1 MKSRTQGEDPAARA
15 QRERERRLAELG
27 GLETGMESA
36 DGLTED
42 LRKVYGLRRLG
53 RPGAAATPGVQP
65 AAAPM
70 PIVEQAQR
78 ETAMD
83 RQQQTAA
90 MKSGGSSLAPATSPR
105 PMPNPNYSSVS
116 PLAPATSI
124 RPMPNPNYSSSG
136 SSGSNPLQQL
146 WSSFVSSF
154 SKPAT
159 TSKTQSVSVSKSG
172 SSSSSSSSNKKK

>member
-1 MKSRTQGEDPAARA
+1 MKSRTQSEDPAARA

-90 MKSGGSSLAPATSPR
+90 MARPAAPGMVVAPNKNVVSGGYKDNGQSLMTNLWRSFV
-105 PMPNPNYSSVS
+105 NPNQPTVS
-116 PLAPATSI
+116 PKI
-124 RPMPNPNYSSSG
+124 
-136 SSGSNPLQQL
+136 
-146 WSSFVSSF
+146 
-154 SKPAT
+154 T
-159 TSKTQSVSVSKSG
+159 TSTAPTTKTKTMSQSISKD
-172 SSSSSSSSNKKK
+172 KKR

>member
-1 MKSRTQGEDPAARA
+1 MESRTQGEDPAARA

-53 RPGAAATPGVQP
+53 RPGAQATPGVQP

-70 PIVEQAQR
+70 PIVPQSNLPVVNPNQPSA
-78 ETAMD
+78 TPS
-83 RQQQTAA
+83 
-90 MKSGGSSLAPATSPR
+90 SGGSSLAPATSPR

-172 SSSSSSSSNKKK
+172 SSSSSSSSSKKK

>member
-1 MKSRTQGEDPAARA
+1 MRSRTQSEDPAARA

-78 ETAMD
+78 ETAMA
-83 RQQQTAA
+83 RPAA
-90 MKSGGSSLAPATSPR
+90 PGMVVDPNKNVVSGGFKTPTNGFLDMLMRSISGSGPTVSPR
-105 PMPNPNYSSVS
+105 ITTST
-116 PLAPATSI
+116 APTTKTQTMSQ
-124 RPMPNPNYSSSG
+124 SKSSG
-136 SSGSNPLQQL
+136 
-146 WSSFVSSF
+146 
-154 SKPAT
+154 
-159 TSKTQSVSVSKSG
+159 
-172 SSSSSSSSNKKK
+172 KKK